1 MKISKLDPEFCD
13 AIPQKENMRH
23 GVLYICMACDVAGHL
38 CPCGCGEEVITMFH
52 PKRGWTISYDGKGVT
67 LSPSIGNWNSPCTSH
82 YWIRDNQIIWCSEE
96 IPDVG
101 ITRFNWLKKNTFGS
115 KRKKKLR
122 KW

>member
-52 PKRGWTISYDGKGVT
+52 PKRGWTISYDGKGLRFHHLLEIGTVLVHHIIGFEITKSSGVAKKSLT
-67 LSPSIGNWNSPCTSH
+67 LVSPDLIG
-82 YWIRDNQIIWCSEE
+82 
-96 IPDVG
+96 
-101 ITRFNWLKKNTFGS
+101 
-115 KRKKKLR
+115 
-122 KW
+122 